1 MTNYQSLLCSNFK
14 IWLFPRHE
22 CHVGNSLISFVLFLN
37 FFDFIEKYIKYKKG
51 KNVKIRFIFKF
62 KEIL

>member
-1 MTNYQSLLCSNFK
+1 MKLNTKNEIKYINKTKVLLTY
-14 IWLFPRHE
+14 
-22 CHVGNSLISFVLFLN
+22 LISFVLFLN